1 MLRFTFPGRVA
12 LPPVLGLAATLA
24 ACLTACLTACGEA
37 PMGASEGASTAPADA
52 PASAAPGPDFSG
64 DFELVGTEP
73 FWGGGIRPDG
83 LSLTRAGEAEIRA
96 DNPGVRVE
104 EGAGV
109 WRAGALVLRL
119 RAEPCSDGM
128 SDRRYGYRAEVTLAG
143 QALRGCAARPEEPPP
158 QPGPQ

>member
-1 MLRFTFPGRVA
+1 MLRFTFPQSVA
-12 LPPVLGLAATLA
+12 LPLVLGLA
-24 ACLTACLTACGEA
+24 ACLTACGEA

-52 PASAAPGPDFSG
+52 PASTAPGPDFSG

-96 DNPGVRVE
+96 DNPGVKVE
-104 EGAGV
+104 DGAGV
-109 WRAGALVLRL
+109 WNAGALVLRL

-128 SDRRYGYRAEVTLAG
+128 SDRQYGYRAEVTLNG
-143 QALRGCAARPEEPPP
+143 QALRGCAARPEEPPTR
-158 QPGPQ
+158 PGPQ

>member
-24 ACLTACLTACGEA
+24 ACLTACGEA

-109 WRAGALVLRL
+109 WRAGPLVLRL